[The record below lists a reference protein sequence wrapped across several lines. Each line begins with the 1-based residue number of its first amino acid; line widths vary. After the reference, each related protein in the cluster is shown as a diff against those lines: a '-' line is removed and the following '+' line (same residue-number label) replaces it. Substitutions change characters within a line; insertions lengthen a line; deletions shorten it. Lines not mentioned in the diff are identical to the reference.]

1 MLLFSL
7 LTNSSTVISELLFTF
22 SSFLQKI
29 CLITYGLLF
38 CASAIFASLSFLAVQ
53 GLQNICGVKCNFL
66 PGIGAVQHWWC
77 FCSHQRNYA
86 SISLNIV
93 QQ

>member
-1 MLLFSL
+1 MTLFSL
-7 LTNSSTVISELLFTF
+7 LTNSSAKVISELLFTF
-22 SSFLQKI
+22 SPFLQKI

-66 PGIGAVQHWWC
+66 PGIGQ
-77 FCSHQRNYA
+77 Y
-86 SISLNIV
+86 NIGDV
-93 QQ
+93 SAHINVTMLQSV